1 MDKNEEEKRI
11 DILLGEAVMVLLKED
26 AAISNA
32 ALIKQLRLQSEMET
46 DPRQKRAFRLAV
58 SEVRNYAS
66 AGTPLT
72 RHHVHHREKK
82 RPLLNQ
88 GPPDGTKKH

>member
-1 MDKNEEEKRI
+1 MDKNDEEKRV

-46 DPRQKRAFRLAV
+46 DPRQKRAYRLAV

-66 AGTPLT
+66 ASTPLP
-72 RHHVHHREKK
+72 RHQVHNRDKK
-82 RPLLNQ
+82 RPLVNQ
-88 GPPDGTKKH
+88 GPPDGSKKH

>member
-1 MDKNEEEKRI
+1 MDKNDEEKRV

-46 DPRQKRAFRLAV
+46 DPRQKRAYRLAV

-66 AGTPLT
+66 AGTPLP
-72 RHHVHHREKK
+72 RHQVHNRDKK
-82 RPLLNQ
+82 RLLVNQ
-88 GPPDGTKKH
+88 GPPDGSKKH